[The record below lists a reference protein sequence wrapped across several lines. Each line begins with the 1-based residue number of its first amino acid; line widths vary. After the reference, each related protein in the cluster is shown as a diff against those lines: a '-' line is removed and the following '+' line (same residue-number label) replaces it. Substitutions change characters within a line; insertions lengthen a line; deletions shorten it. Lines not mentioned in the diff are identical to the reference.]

1 MGMRKLSRRDFL
13 RLSAVSI
20 TGAMAVACQASPT
33 PTPTEERVG
42 ERGGEE
48 KPSKPAGKV
57 QLIYQD
63 WADESYPLAW
73 QEVGHVFTDA
83 HPDIEVKYLGRTE
96 DYLGKLL
103 AQLVT
108 GVAPDLF
115 ETCRAD
121 WRLLWKTGTLLAL
134 DSYVEETIS
143 EEEMKDFSASQIK
156 FWQAPDT
163 DELYGWPK
171 YQGNL
176 AIFINL
182 EMADQAG
189 ASYPSGWDEAWTPEQ
204 YRKVLRKLTGG
215 ESYGGGRCQR
225 FDLDTPFLLSNDAH
239 LVNPDDDTECWLG
252 KPEAQEVLEFWR
264 VLRWEDRS
272 MSTSMELADEA
283 QICDQFLARKIA
295 TMEEGSWVLRKVSDK
310 CRFKWDV
317 APLYHWPKGPYTLA
331 TTNGWHIWKES
342 KHPDEAWEL
351 MLFLSSP
358 VYGKAIAKSNFLQPA
373 RLSLMDDYIQTLRDQ
388 APSLKQVNLELF
400 KEARER
406 ELGRPMELYWN
417 QSIAEDILR
426 PIFQQ
431 VFGLGEVGV
440 DAIAQACD
448 ELTQRL
454 REDKGE

>member
-1 MGMRKLSRRDFL
+1 MEIGKLSRRDFL
-13 RLSAVSI
+13 RLAAVSI
-20 TGAMAVACQASPT
+20 TGAMATACQASVTPIPT
-33 PTPTEERVG
+33 G
-42 ERGGEE
+42 EKGEE
-48 KPSKPAGKV
+48 KKPSKPAEKV
-57 QLIYQD
+57 QIIYQD
-63 WADESYPLAW
+63 WADESYTQAW
-73 QEVGHVFTDA
+73 QEVEHVFADA
-83 HPDIEVKYLGRTE
+83 HPDIEVKYLGRTK

-108 GVAPDLF
+108 GAAPDLF

-121 WRLLWKTGTLLAL
+121 WRLLWKAGTLLAL
-134 DSYVEETIS
+134 DSYIEEAIS
-143 EEEMKDFSASQIK
+143 EEEMKDFSASQVK
-156 FWQAPDT
+156 FWRASGTD

-189 ASYPSGWDEAWTPEQ
+189 VSCPSGWDEAWTPEQ
-204 YRKVLRKLTGG
+204 YREVLKKLTEGD
-215 ESYGGGRCQR
+215 SHGGGRCQR
-225 FDLDTPFLLSNDAH
+225 FDLDTPFFLSNNAH
-239 LVNPDDDTECWLG
+239 FVNPDDDTECWLG
-252 KPEAQEVLEFWR
+252 RPEAQEVLEFWR

-272 MSTSMELADEA
+272 ISTSMELADEA
-283 QICDQFLARKIA
+283 HIGDQFSAQKIA
-295 TMEEGSWVLRKVSDK
+295 TMEGGSWVLREVSEK
-310 CRFKWDV
+310 CQFKWDV
-317 APLYHWPKGPYTLA
+317 APLYHWPKGLYTLA
-331 TTNGWHIWKES
+331 TTDGWHIWKES

-351 MLFLSSP
+351 ILFLASP
-358 VYGKAIAKSNFLQPA
+358 VYSKAIAKSNFLQPA
-373 RLSLMDDYIQTLRDQ
+373 RLSLIDNYIQILREQ

-406 ELGRPMELYWN
+406 ELGHPMELYWN
-417 QSIAEDILR
+417 QSIAEDILW

-431 VFGLGEVGV
+431 VFGLGEARV